1 MAKFE
6 CNESEGLSCVA
17 RLQSMDP
24 AARWQDSEEERWA
37 NHGDLFVGGTAGGEG
52 FYVQFFED
60 DNRETRCQVTYS
72 SYKGFTEESIKALL
86 CEAIKTPII
95 PQWQLSVEASRA
107 WALKQGCKPSP
118 K

>member
-24 AARWQDSEEERWA
+24 AARWQDSEEEKWA
-37 NHGDLFVGGTAGGEG
+37 NHGDLFVGGFEGGFNNGGG
-52 FYVQFFED
+52 FYVQFFEN

-107 WALKQGCKPSP
+107 WASSLKQ
-118 K
+118 

>member
-1 MAKFE
+1 M
-6 CNESEGLSCVA
+6 A

-52 FYVQFFED
+52 FYVQFFEN